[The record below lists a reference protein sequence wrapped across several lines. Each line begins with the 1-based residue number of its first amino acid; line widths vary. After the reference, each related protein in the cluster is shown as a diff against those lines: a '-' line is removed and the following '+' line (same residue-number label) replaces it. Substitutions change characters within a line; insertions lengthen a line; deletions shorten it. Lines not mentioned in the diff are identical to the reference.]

1 MIKEEISPRH
11 YKKRT
16 PLGVKKKKKRIL
28 TRVEDLS
35 LHQNL
40 LMKVYNSFI
49 HDCQN
54 LEATKM
60 VLVGER
66 IKECGTSRKK
76 NSIQC

>member
-1 MIKEEISPRH
+1 M
-11 YKKRT
+11 
-16 PLGVKKKKKRIL
+16 GVKKKMWIL

-40 LMKVYNSFI
+40 LMKVYSSFI

-54 LEATKM
+54 LEATKIA
-60 VLVGER
+60 LVGEQ
-66 IKECGTSRKK
+66 IKKCGTSRKK